1 MRRERPSGWIRNET
15 WMGRYFA
22 FPVQRRFGLGDH
34 RLPVPCKTDIRF
46 CEVDLMKNPDTLLVG
61 FDNAHGDD
69 AAVLIVGRKAPGDS
83 VQIVNQFQGKEA
95 LELYQR
101 LLPKHEA

>member
-1 MRRERPSGWIRNET
+1 
-15 WMGRYFA
+15 
-22 FPVQRRFGLGDH
+22 
-34 RLPVPCKTDIRF
+34 
-46 CEVDLMKNPDTLLVG
+46 MKNPDTLLVG

-83 VQIVNQFQGKEA
+83 VQIINQFQGREA

-101 LLPKHEA
+101 LLPNNEV